1 MPDGVGKEDAL
12 SIYTRATQ
20 DLVESFVAEQPD
32 IDTDRIYVGGL
43 SNGGWLTMRLIL
55 DHPDYY
61 AAALAVCEPINLDY
75 VSEEELYRI
84 VDMPLWIVT
93 AATDEVVPAE
103 QFPVPLYNSLQRLGA
118 ENVHLSYLPRV
129 VDMTGTYKSEDGSPH
144 EYNGHFSWI
153 PVYNDHLAYIEGG
166 GGQIYGPIA
175 EEADTV
181 AGREVVTVME
191 WLAAQS
197 K

>member
-1 MPDGVGKEDAL
+1 MTV
-12 SIYTRATQ
+12 
-20 DLVESFVAEQPD
+20 
-32 IDTDRIYVGGL
+32 
-43 SNGGWLTMRLIL
+43 RLIL
-55 DHPDYY
+55 DNPDYY
-61 AAALAVCEPINLDY
+61 AAALAVCEPIDLDH
-75 VSEEELYRI
+75 VSEEELSRI

-103 QFPVPLYNSLQRLGA
+103 QFPLPLYNSLQRLGA

-129 VDMTGTYKSEDGSPH
+129 TDMSGDYLTEDGKPH

-153 PVYNDHLAYIEGG
+153 PVYNNELAYIEGG
-166 GGQIYGPIA
+166 GQVYGPIA
-175 EEADTV
+175 QEADTV
-181 AGREVVTVME
+181 AGHEVVTILE